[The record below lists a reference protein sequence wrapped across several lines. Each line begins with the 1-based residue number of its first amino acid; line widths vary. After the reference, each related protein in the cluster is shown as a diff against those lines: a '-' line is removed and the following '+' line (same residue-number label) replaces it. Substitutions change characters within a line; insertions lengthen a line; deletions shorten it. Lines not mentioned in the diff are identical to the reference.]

1 MSLLF
6 DVLWPR
12 CGRGMPLTSAV
23 CVRCSVVLVL
33 YSMVVVCF
41 VFGGVFV
48 LGPRVGLVTV
58 TILAAVVFVR
68 PTWKRLANVIL
79 NCGDVKTTLMTASSE
94 CVTPM
99 IRRVRFVSALQSPK
113 VKWLIIASAVILLI
127 ETTGLYTMCWEKPY
141 AQFTY
146 PLEVDARELLRVL
159 EDGHAPAARP
169 INSCE
174 RYRFKIRNDR
184 KCAEVNGT
192 VRLLL
197 LVKSAL
203 QHRSQRDA
211 IRLSWGFESRFSDVV
226 IRRVFMLG
234 TGEPET
240 QDEVDA
246 EYARHKDLVQADF
259 IDSYYN
265 NTIKTMLGFRWAFQH
280 CREAEFV
287 LFVDDDYYV
296 SVKNLLK
303 FIRNPWGLSAVDS
316 EEENT
321 PATFVGDGRLWAGF
335 VFARSRPMRHRWS
348 KWYLSLDEYPYSRFP
363 PYVTAGAFVLSQPA
377 LTDLYQVAQYTRPFR
392 FDDIFLGIVARKA
405 GLRPLHS
412 DAFRFWGRPEYP
424 EDFEGL
430 VAAHGFSDP
439 ELLVRVWEQQKSRG
453 QA

>member
-1 MSLLF
+1 
-6 DVLWPR
+6 
-12 CGRGMPLTSAV
+12 MPPTSGA
-23 CVRCSVVLVL
+23 CVRCSVAVL
-33 YSMVVVCF
+33 YYLYSTVVACF

-48 LGPRVGLVTV
+48 LGPRVVLVSV
-58 TILAAVVFVR
+58 SVLAAVVFVR
-68 PTWKRLANVIL
+68 PAWKRLANVVL
-79 NCGDVKTTLMTASSE
+79 NCGDVKAMLMTAFCE

-99 IRRVRFVSALQSPK
+99 VRRARFVRALQSPK
-113 VKWLIIASAVILLI
+113 VKWLVIASAIVLFI
-127 ETTGLYTMCWEKPY
+127 EAAGLYTMCWETPY

-146 PLEVDARELLRVL
+146 PLEVDARELLRAL
-159 EDGHAPAARP
+159 EDGRAPAVRP

-203 QHRSQRDA
+203 QHRSRRDA
-211 IRLSWGFESRFSDVV
+211 IRRSWGFESRFSDVV

-234 TGEPET
+234 TGKPET

-259 IDSYYN
+259 IDAYYN

-280 CREAEFV
+280 CRKAEFV
-287 LFVDDDYYV
+287 LCVDDDYYV

-303 FIRNPWGLSAVDS
+303 FIRNPWGLSAVES

-321 PATFVGDGRLWAGF
+321 PTTFIGDGRLWAGF

-348 KWYLSLDEYPYSRFP
+348 KWYLSLDEYPFSRFP

-377 LTDLYQVAQYTRPFR
+377 LVDLYQVSQYTRPFR

-405 GLRPLHS
+405 GLQPLHS
-412 DAFRFWGRPEYP
+412 DAFRFWGRPESP
-424 EDFEGL
+424 QDFEGL